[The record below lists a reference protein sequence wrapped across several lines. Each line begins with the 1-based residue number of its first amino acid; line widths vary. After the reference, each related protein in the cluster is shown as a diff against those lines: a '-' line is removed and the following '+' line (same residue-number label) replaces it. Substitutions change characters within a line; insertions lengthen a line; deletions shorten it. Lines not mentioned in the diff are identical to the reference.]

1 MGFEIARYHSFHI
14 GKLNMKA
21 ENVTDFPMYFTFL
34 LA

>member
-1 MGFEIARYHSFHI
+1 MGFEIAHYHSLHI

-21 ENVTDFPMYFTFL
+21 ENVTGILIYFTFL